1 MNNPWRIKN
10 SRDKAYELLDEGMID
25 PRAMA
30 EMCLQYMSTDDIED
44 MLLSNDVIEQDE
56 ADQD

>member
-1 MNNPWRIKN
+1 MKNPWRIKN

-30 EMCLQYMSTDDIED
+30 EMCLQCMSTDDIED
-44 MLLSNDVIEQDE
+44 MLLSNDVITEE
-56 ADQD
+56 EVTV

>member
-1 MNNPWRIKN
+1 MKNPWRIKN
-10 SRDKAYELLDEGMID
+10 SRDTAYKLLDEGMID

-30 EMCLQYMSTDDIED
+30 EMCLQYMSTDDIQD
-44 MLLSNDVIEQDE
+44 MLESNDIIEQDE